1 VRGAWPPR
9 PAGGGPDATA
19 MIAAPST
26 LRGERA
32 ARPEAPTGAELI
44 GGVVSLRTLILIRW
58 IAIGGQLCAVA
69 VTAWG
74 LGYDVPVG
82 PLLAVIGVSVL
93 LNLAATVQG
102 RTRVRLG
109 ERDAVLYLGY
119 DLIQLSVLLFL
130 TGGLMNPFAVLLMA
144 PLTVSAATLSR
155 RSTVI
160 LTAIVVVAIACLAG
174 WHYPL
179 PGGKAMLE
187 SSPTYTYAVG
197 AALLLAAVFVT
208 AYVWRV
214 ADEARRL
221 GDALGASRMALERE
235 QRAASLGALAAA
247 AAHEL
252 GTPLA
257 TISLVARE
265 LADEIDADDPKSADI
280 ALLHEQARRCRDI
293 LAELAARPDADAGTP
308 FDCLTLV
315 GLIEAAAGPHRRG
328 DVDLLIEPMPLDGS
342 DPPMVPRRP
351 ELIHGL
357 GNLVQ
362 NAMQFAR
369 QRVTVRATW
378 SGQEVRITIADDGP
392 GFPPAVLA
400 RIGEPYVS
408 DRRGRD
414 AGPDDG
420 GHMGLGIFIASTLLE
435 HTGGRLSFAGGRRG
449 GAQVAVRWRR
459 SMFESGR

>member
-1 VRGAWPPR
+1 MIAVPSPLRPSGATR
-9 PAGGGPDATA
+9 SDDTFGPD
-19 MIAAPST
+19 
-26 LRGERA
+26 
-32 ARPEAPTGAELI
+32 LI

-58 IAIGGQLCAVA
+58 IAIVGQATAVG
-69 VTAWG
+69 VSHWG
-74 LGYDVPVG
+74 LGYAVPVG

-93 LNLAATVQG
+93 LNLAAMAQG

-119 DLIQLSVLLFL
+119 DLVQLSVLLFL
-130 TGGLMNPFAVLLMA
+130 TGGLMNPFSVLLLG
-144 PLTVSAATLSR
+144 PLTVSAATLSL
-155 RSTVI
+155 RSTVL
-160 LTAIVVVAIACLAG
+160 LTGIVLVAIGGLG
-174 WHYPL
+174 WHHYPL
-179 PGGKAMLE
+179 PGAPAILE
-187 SSPTYTYAVG
+187 ASARYTYAVG
-197 AALLLAAVFVT
+197 AALIIAAVFVT

-257 TISLVARE
+257 TISLVSRE
-265 LADEIDADDPKSADI
+265 LADEIGEGHAQAEDV
-280 ALLHEQARRCRDI
+280 ALLRDQAERCRAI
-293 LAELAARPDADAGTP
+293 LAELTSRPDPGADGP
-308 FDCLTLV
+308 FDTLTLV
-315 GLIEAAAGPHRRG
+315 GLIEAAAGPHRRA
-328 DVDLLIEPMPLDGS
+328 DIDLLIEPMPHDRS
-342 DPPMVPRRP
+342 EAPIVPRRP

-357 GNLVQ
+357 GNLIQ
-362 NAMQFAR
+362 NAMQFAHR
-369 QRVTVRATW
+369 RVTVHATW
-378 SGQEVRITIADDGP
+378 SRQEVRITIADDGP
-392 GFPPAVLA
+392 GFPASVLS

-408 DRRGRD
+408 GRRSR
-414 AGPDDG
+414 AGGGEGEDG

-435 HTGGRLSFAGGRRG
+435 HTGGRLSFAGGRGG